1 MYQTL
6 SSDDS
11 FVSIESFQNV
21 LKKEYKNK
29 LFVATFRRDSKSITY
44 QRTVMSF
51 LDVCGLIGGVNEI
64 LRLVGSFIV
73 SSISGKI
80 LVSSLLSALYQVRAD
95 SNNGSNINLNN
106 LNVPHEHNNRQ
117 NVVYKYPVFQ
127 KYKPNLYS
135 HKQYK
140 DKTHAS
146 SELIQKAVNE
156 MKSRSKFNYSIS
168 DVVYN
173 VIWPFKWLKFAW
185 LKVFKTLKNRYRLY
199 LKGQNKLLKELSVV
213 QFVKMQHRLN
223 LLVRLLLDR
232 QGRLLAAYQQTDTL
246 GIASNSAEDCSD
258 NSDEAYLTNLLD
270 NSDAKHIYSEFTNK
284 FFEDILTS
292 KQSEINFK
300 LLHGVWSNRELTQDQ
315 LEDAKA
321 ARDRSTEPE
330 KSKVRLEP
338 NLDFKWVS
346 RSLNK
351 TNTLSLNLDEL
362 HEESKVNI
370 SKISESRL
378 KLREETNQNFIE
390 LFDANNIG

>member
-21 LKKEYKNK
+21 LKKESNSR
-29 LFVATFRRDSKSITY
+29 LFVATFRRDPKSITY

-64 LRLVGSFIV
+64 YRLVGSFLV

-80 LVSSLLSALYQVRAD
+80 LVSSLLSALYQVRAG
-95 SNNGSNINLNN
+95 SNNGSNINVNN

-117 NVVYKYPVFQ
+117 NYVCKYPVFQ

-185 LKVFKTLKNRYRLY
+185 LKVCKTLKNRYRLY

-232 QGRLLAAYQQTDTL
+232 RGRLLAAYQQSDTL
-246 GIASNSAEDCSD
+246 SIASNSPEDYSD
-258 NSDEAYLTNLLD
+258 NSDEACLPNLRD
-270 NSDAKHIYSEFTNK
+270 NLDAKHIYSEFTNK
-284 FFEDILTS
+284 FFEDILAS
-292 KQSEINFK
+292 KQSEINIK

-315 LEDAKA
+315 IEDA
-321 ARDRSTEPE
+321 
-330 KSKVRLEP
+330 
-338 NLDFKWVS
+338 
-346 RSLNK
+346 
-351 TNTLSLNLDEL
+351 TL
-362 HEESKVNI
+362 VC
-370 SKISESRL
+370 KINDTVCKKNDTCCKKNVTRC
-378 KLREETNQNFIE
+378 KKNDTPRIKKIYCIFVWIT
-390 LFDANNIG
+390 